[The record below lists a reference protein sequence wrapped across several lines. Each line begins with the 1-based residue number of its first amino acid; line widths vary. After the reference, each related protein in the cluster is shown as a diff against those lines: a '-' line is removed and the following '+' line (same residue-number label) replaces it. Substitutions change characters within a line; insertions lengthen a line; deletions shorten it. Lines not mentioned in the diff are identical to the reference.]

1 VYDRILFPTD
11 GSIGTAH
18 VALQAID
25 LAQQY
30 GATIHVLHVVD
41 EDFRTRIG
49 EFTGA
54 DDELERRGEQAIER
68 IERMVTAH
76 DVAVETALETG
87 DPATTIVEYAGD
99 IDADVIV
106 LGTHGRSG
114 VERRLIGS
122 VAERVV
128 RRSPCPVLTVGLPD
142 TDVTVETESE
152 AEAIAQD
159 ALDDRQIDAT
169 VTGVER
175 QRNVWVAEADGSG
188 RSLLVYVD
196 PVTQRASVIDR
207 SD

>member
-1 VYDRILFPTD
+1 MYENILLPTD

-25 LAQQY
+25 LARQY

-41 EDFRTRIG
+41 DDFRTRIG

-68 IERMVTAH
+68 VEHMITAH
-76 DVAVETALETG
+76 DVAVETVLETG
-87 DPATTIVEYAGD
+87 DPATTIVEYAAD
-99 IDADVIV
+99 IDADVVV

-128 RRSPCPVLTVGLPD
+128 RRSPCPVLTIGLPD
-142 TDVTVETESE
+142 TDVTVETETQATE
-152 AEAIAQD
+152 IAQD
-159 ALDDRQIDAT
+159 ALDDRGIDAT
-169 VTGVER
+169 VTSADR
-175 QRNVWVAEADGSG
+175 QRNVWVVEADGTE

-207 SD
+207 TD

>member
-1 VYDRILFPTD
+1 MYEKILFPTD
-11 GSIGTAH
+11 GSVGTAH

-25 LAQQY
+25 LARQY
-30 GATIHVLHVVD
+30 GATIHVLYVVD
-41 EDFRTRIG
+41 EDFRARLG

-54 DDELERRGEQAIER
+54 DDELDRRGEQAIER
-68 IERMVTAH
+68 VERMVTAH
-76 DVAVETALETG
+76 DVPVETALETG
-87 DPATTIVEYAGD
+87 DPAATIVEYAGD

-128 RRSPCPVLTVGLPD
+128 RQSPCPVLTVRLPG
-142 TDVTVETESE
+142 TDVTVETEGQATE
-152 AEAIAQD
+152 IAQA

-169 VTGVER
+169 ATAADR
-175 QRNVWVAEADGSG
+175 QRNVWVVEADGG
-188 RSLLVYVD
+188 DRSLLVYVD